1 MGSLNCP
8 PLQFLVVWEKLN
20 PYNEIVGSSPS
31 EPANYADS
39 YTTEAKEI
47 AADIEIA
54 MYRSAGIII
63 LAGSLS
69 ICHEG

>member
-20 PYNEIVGSSPS
+20 PYNEIVGSNPS
-31 EPANYADS
+31 EPANYAGS

-47 AADIEIA
+47 ADIEIA

>member
-20 PYNEIVGSSPS
+20 PYNEIVGSNPS
-31 EPANYADS
+31 ELANYAGS

-47 AADIEIA
+47 TDIEIA
-54 MYRSAGIII
+54 MY
-63 LAGSLS
+63 
-69 ICHEG
+69 

>member
-1 MGSLNCP
+1 M
-8 PLQFLVVWEKLN
+8 
-20 PYNEIVGSSPS
+20 ISSNPS

-47 AADIEIA
+47 AVDIEIA